1 MDPQQELFT
10 EIRDILNRMYDG
22 RVYDGFMPPEGT
34 PYPFIYIAD
43 TRQDD
48 VASKGAIFGYIS
60 VDLHIWHNDPMER
73 GTVSE
78 IALRIKQAMRK
89 LESTANFGFSLSS
102 MTQRLLHDDTTSQPL
117 LHCILEFRF
126 HFS

>member
-60 VDLHIWHNDPMER
+60 VDLLCRSLYFFFLSLFIDNVYHICFNTII
-73 GTVSE
+73 GV
-78 IALRIKQAMRK
+78 
-89 LESTANFGFSLSS
+89 LSG
-102 MTQRLLHDDTTSQPL
+102 
-117 LHCILEFRF
+117 
-126 HFS
+126 